1 MRAAAHDDA
10 NPAAAHGHA
19 AFGHAHADAH
29 SDGHAIGQWRAGPSL
44 LD

>member
-1 MRAAAHDDA
+1 MRAPAHDDA
-10 NPAAAHGHA
+10 SPAAYGHA

-29 SDGHAIGQWRAGPSL
+29 SNGYAIGQWRAGPSL